1 MRSRKA
7 GTPSQAEAGSGDAHS
22 AISLFIRRLPCP
34 PAVLCAGLP
43 GEPPTLCPR
52 VGAPLAGYAAE
63 GKARP
68 ALPQSDRRWGAGSE
82 TPVSLSLCVCEMG
95 VNVPTSPGC
104 REKETC
110 HRPGSQEPS
119 HWG

>member
-1 MRSRKA
+1 MRSRQA

-22 AISLFIRRLPCP
+22 A
-34 PAVLCAGLP
+34 AVPCAGLP

-68 ALPQSDRRWGAGSE
+68 ALPRSDRRWGAGSE